1 MASCKQ
7 DVSDGV
13 TCMVNGFV
21 YDVESKLP
29 IEGATVSVGNKV
41 GVTNE
46 EGYFV
51 VSGVGAGTYDVGIV
65 KAGYIPGKV
74 AQLTV
79 NPGFFK
85 EVRGEDL
92 AYYRNQITADGGEDE
107 TRISVSGQYNV
118 NVNPQTGVAIITN
131 AGAQPQQNVIN
142 SIGDA
147 TRYSQTIMGVALRP
161 AYGVLTGSVEGL
173 SAIIDDD
180 DNPNPIIFGDN
191 YEVPDGTGIAAFYL
205 PTSIIN
211 DQLSFLKIIE
221 DIEKDDVPAAEK
233 KGVMAFRSVV
243 NDGSFTFTGLPN
255 GFYLIVVDP
264 FLVEGDTGI
273 VEIPQSAC
281 YHKPVDPLAVDV
293 DEELLLTPVISGY
306 GEAGTVYAV
315 FDDALVTE
323 AFKLLSVMVVPR
335 ADLPIESAR
344 DIDIATGDGLAL
356 VFNKVLDEN
365 YEDMSLEFGTSTYN
379 VVTEEWVWKA
389 PIPGTKYVIA
399 NNEMFGFSIVY
410 VWNDEFSRDSLD
422 VLPIGMKY
430 AVHFKVSAVD
440 NDVALEGEHLVDS
453 IYHADIISTNLYE
466 YDYYGHIVDSTFAP
480 NEPIEII
487 FDEDYEFP
495 EGAFVVPYL
504 YYYKVVGG
512 LQVKIVVDCYGIA
525 EGNYVT
531 IWPEDEDLADTTFE
545 YATKYYLSFKVFSE
559 EGVVLYSTIEGLDD
573 AEALEIVEVEDDADD
588 REYIT
593 FTTAAHQEFDPD
605 WYVEEQQLK
614 YFTNLNL
621 GNYKFDTKKCVGGI
635 AELKIYQNPYVFFD
649 APVKEAYAFLKYGIE
664 FNEFIPVDVEIDEDV
679 DLVTVVLDD
688 DYYLFP
694 GKVYKLELVVTD
706 YEGQDIEISNTI
718 TVPVDLGVF
727 GVEIEDNPNG
737 LESFKIKSPAMFD
750 SKPAAGNPTIDATF
764 YWKSEGINFGD
775 NGVYYIYKLNE
786 DYEIIARYG
795 GYAEKTKIVYQYD
808 KEFTVVR
815 NAVINVGDNVDTID
829 ELAFGGTV
837 GFMLVSYDELGRL
850 IQSPIIWVEDEVAP
864 KLVAAQ
870 DDPLL
875 PARAYAKDE
884 TVTFYLKAESNELL
898 KYESDLATWT
908 GDVMDKVF
916 VDSEI
921 TYADGQTLVKVT
933 VTFGAA
939 VTLTDRK
946 DLTIEITASD
956 TSGNYSEI
964 FTVAPSQNN

>member
-118 NVNPQTGVAIITN
+118 NVNPQTGVATITN

-173 SAIIDDD
+173 SETLADGFRDY
-180 DNPNPIIFGDN
+180 

-205 PTSIIN
+205 PTSILN
-211 DQLSFLKIIE
+211 EPGLNLAKIIE
-221 DIEKDDVPAAEK
+221 DIEKDEGAALLK

-255 GFYLIVVDP
+255 GFYAIVVDP

-281 YHKPVDPLAVDV
+281 YHKDEIIDPVMMGNK
-293 DEELLLTPVISGY
+293 LLTPVISGY

-344 DIDIATGDGLAL
+344 DIDIATGDGLVL
-356 VFNKVLDEN
+356 EFNKVLDEN
-365 YEDMSLEFGTSTYN
+365 YEDILIEFDTGSVANN
-379 VVTEEWVWKA
+379 VWTWSNDPLA
-389 PIPGTKYVIA
+389 GTKYVIE
-399 NNEMFGFSIVY
+399 NNEMFGFSLVY
-410 VWNDEFSRDSLD
+410 VWNDEFSKDSLAN
-422 VLPIGMKY
+422 PPAGKKY
-430 AVHFKVSAVD
+430 AIHYKVSSVD
-440 NDVALEGEHLVDS
+440 DGDVVNSGHFVDS
-453 IYHADIISTNLYE
+453 IYHADLAFTDLYDF
-466 YDYYGHIVDSTFAP
+466 DYYGELVDGVFDPDDPIVIT
-480 NEPIEII
+480 

-495 EGAFVVPYL
+495 ENAYVGAYL
-504 YYYKVVGG
+504 LDSLLPHKEVE
-512 LQVKIVVDCYGIA
+512 CYGTA
-525 EGNYVT
+525 EDNRVT
-531 IWPEDEDLADTTFE
+531 IWPEETLE
-545 YATKYYLSFKVFSE
+545 YGKQYYLSFKVFSE
-559 EGVVLYSTIEGLDD
+559 DEVVLYSSIKGLDD
-573 AEALEIVEVEDDADD
+573 AKDLGIVKVATVDEK
-588 REYIT
+588 EYIT
-593 FTTAAHQEFDPD
+593 FTTAVHSVFNPDKYVDP
-605 WYVEEQQLK
+605 QQGEK
-614 YFTNLNL
+614 YLTNLDL
-621 GNYKFDTKKCVGGI
+621 TAYDPQTKKCDHGDAI
-635 AELKIYQNPYVFFD
+635 LEIYQNPYVFFN
-649 APVKEAYAFLKYGIE
+649 APVEEAYAFLKYG
-664 FNEFIPVDVEIDEDV
+664 NEFIPVDVEIDEDV

-706 YEGQDIEISNTI
+706 YEGQDIEITNNI
-718 TVPVDLGVF
+718 APVVA
-727 GVEIEDNPNG
+727 VSTAQKKYVINDNPNG
-737 LESFKIKSPAMFD
+737 LESFKIESPAFFD
-750 SKPAAGNPTIDATF
+750 SKPVAPAQTIDATF
-764 YWKSEGINFGD
+764 YWKSEGIHFGEQ
-775 NGVYYIYKLNE
+775 NVYFIYKLNKDNE
-786 DYEIIARYG
+786 VIAIYP
-795 GYAEKTKIVYQYD
+795 GYAEKSKIVYQYD
-808 KEFTVVR
+808 KEFNHINTP
-815 NAVINVGDNVDTID
+815 ATAIAGVINVGDNVLTID

-837 GFMLVSYDELGRL
+837 GFVLVSYDELGRL

-870 DDPLL
+870 QQLPLL
-875 PARAYAKDE
+875 PAKDYAKDE
-884 TVTFYLKAESNELL
+884 TRTFYLKAESNELL

-921 TYADGQTLVKVT
+921 TYADGHTLVKVT

-939 VTLTDRK
+939 VTLKDRK

-964 FTVAPSQNN
+964 FTVFPSQNN